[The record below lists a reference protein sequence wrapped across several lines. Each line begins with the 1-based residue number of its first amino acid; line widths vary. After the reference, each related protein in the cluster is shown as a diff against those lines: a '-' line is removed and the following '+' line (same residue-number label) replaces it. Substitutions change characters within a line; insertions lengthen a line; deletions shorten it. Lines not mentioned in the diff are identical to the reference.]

1 MPIIMKILK
10 KYIIF
15 LPVVLILLIQYYDK
29 EDKYLIVQYI
39 LLAISLFIYFI
50 KLYLKNKKDDI
61 A

>member
-1 MPIIMKILK
+1 MKIIK

-39 LLAISLFIYFI
+39 LLSVSLLIYFI
-50 KLYLKNKKDDI
+50 KLYRKNKNDSKS
-61 A
+61 

>member
-1 MPIIMKILK
+1 MKILK

-39 LLAISLFIYFI
+39 LLAISLSIYFI

-61 A
+61 T

>member
-1 MPIIMKILK
+1 MKILK

-15 LPVVLILLIQYYDK
+15 LPVVLILFIQYYDK

-39 LLAISLFIYFI
+39 LLAISLSIYFI

-61 A
+61 T

>member
-1 MPIIMKILK
+1 MKILK